1 MSNPSDLPLSL
12 YKANTEFQLRVSKLV
27 MENWKKWL
35 ELSSRAV
42 DDGISESQARVEQLL
57 KAQDW
62 TALASMPGET
72 FWRLLQQRAGD
83 TEVTNQ
89 IAANVQA
96 HFAQGLQEAI
106 MSWQQDTSRAL
117 GSVGD
122 VTAGSSSWND
132 IMAQWSKLWPM
143 AGGPGG
149 KGPARDK

>member
-1 MSNPSDLPLSL
+1 MTTQSDLPLNL
-12 YKANTEFQLRVSKLV
+12 YKANAELQLRISKLV

-42 DDGISESQARVEQLL
+42 DDGIAESQSKVEQLL

-62 TALASMPGET
+62 QALATMPAET
-72 FWRLLQQRAGD
+72 FRRLLQQRMGD
-83 TEVTNQ
+83 STVNNQ

-106 MSWQQDTSRAL
+106 QTWQQDTARAL

-122 VTAGSSSWND
+122 VGLANTPWND
-132 IMAQWSKLWPM
+132 VVAQWGKLWPW
-143 AGGPGG
+143 AEG
-149 KGPARDK
+149 KGPAKDK